1 MLRSTP
7 VLAALAFAACLSAAP
22 AAGQNGPS
30 NGSRGAVR
38 YPVDPTAMPRP
49 TLAAHLIEA
58 DIRIDGHLDEGVWL
72 QADSTTTDFIQVQPN
87 PGYPASH
94 ATVIRI
100 LYDEKTLYVG
110 ATLYEDET
118 EKLIVPGLEQDF
130 PTHDS
135 DILGVALDTYHDK
148 QNGFLFAI
156 NPAGAVWDAQT
167 FNDQRDVALAWE
179 GIVDV
184 RTSVGS
190 DRWTVEMAI
199 PLATLRYN
207 PVQGEQV
214 WGLAFSRRIRH
225 LNEES
230 NWAPTERQHKLYKF
244 SLAGTLTG
252 LEDLGK
258 GRNLWVKPYVLGSR
272 TTFQSA
278 PDADNQGD
286 VGLDAK
292 WGVTP
297 RMTLDLTVNTD
308 FSQVEVDQEQVN
320 LERFSLFFPEKR
332 DFFLENEG
340 TFAFSDVTIRNYKTG
355 SSQRS
360 FKLFHSRRIGLSS
373 DRTPLPIAGG
383 ARLTGKVGDRTEVGV
398 LEMQTRTD
406 GVDGDPARWVAEN
419 FAVARVKTLVGSGSN
434 VGAMFVNRQQ
444 TAGPGDRGYN
454 RSFGVDGNVTLFDDL
469 ILSAYA
475 ARTEELDPTGDSR
488 NAAMFQAAY
497 RNPLWDTSVLLKH
510 VGDDFNP
517 GLGFVDRAGVR
528 RLYATAGAHPQIS
541 GKRVFEVNPYVETDF
556 FSNLSGSLE
565 SRTVTGAFAVA
576 FTDGAMF
583 TVAASDRYERL
594 FEVTSIAGQA
604 MPVGEYAWREAQAT
618 YLVAG
623 SRKLSGIFA
632 VSGGDFYDGSRLT
645 FFASARF
652 RPSPHFTADVGINR
666 NDLTLNGTDFTADV
680 YSARLRWGKDVRTF
694 LMGFVQYNQTTEELI
709 SNVRFNLIHAPLS
722 DLFVVFTE
730 RRSMADGAVDPVLER
745 GVTLKVT
752 KLLAF

>member
-1 MLRSTP
+1 LIRP
-7 VLAALAFAACLSAAP
+7 VTTGAAVLFLSASGLAAQTP
-22 AAGQNGPS
+22 PRQNG
-30 NGSRGAVR
+30 R
-38 YPVDPTAMPRP
+38 YPVDPTAVPRP
-49 TLAAHLIEA
+49 SLATHRTNAP
-58 DIRIDGHLDEGVWL
+58 IRIDGRLDETAWAD
-72 QADSTTTDFIQVQPN
+72 ADSTATDFIQVQPN

-94 ATVIRI
+94 PTAIRI

-110 ATLYEDET
+110 ATLWEDEPGR
-118 EKLIVPGLEQDF
+118 LVVPGLEQDF
-130 PTHDS
+130 STHDS
-135 DILGVALDTYHDK
+135 DIFGIALDTYHDR

-167 FNDQRDVALAWE
+167 FNDQRDVAIAWE

-184 RTSVGS
+184 RTSVDT

-199 PLATLRYN
+199 PFATLRYN
-207 PVQGEQV
+207 PVNGEQV

-252 LEDLGK
+252 LTDLGTS
-258 GRNLWVKPYVLGSR
+258 RNLWVKPYALGSR
-272 TTFQSA
+272 TTVPSA
-278 PDADNQGD
+278 GEPANHGD
-286 VGLDAK
+286 GGLDVK
-292 WGVTP
+292 WGLTP

-320 LERFSLFFPEKR
+320 LERLSLFFPEKR

-340 TFAFSDVTIRNYKTG
+340 TFAFQDVTIRNYRTG
-355 SSQRS
+355 SSPQR

-373 DRTPLPIAGG
+373 DRTPLPIGAG
-383 ARLTGKVGDRTEVGV
+383 ARLSGKVGERTEVGF

-406 GVDGDPARWVAEN
+406 GPMGSQGLFPAEN
-419 FAVARVKTLVGSGSN
+419 FAVARVKTLVGDASN

-444 TAGPGDRGYN
+444 TAGSGDRDFN
-454 RSFGVDGNVTLFDDL
+454 RSVGVDGNVTLFDDL
-469 ILSAYA
+469 ILSAYV
-475 ARTEELDPTGDSR
+475 ARTDESDPTGDSR
-488 NAAMFQAAY
+488 SAGMFQAAY
-497 RNPLWDTSVLLKH
+497 RNPLWDASFLAKH
-510 VGDDFNP
+510 VGDDFDP
-517 GLGFVDRAGVR
+517 GLGFVDRTGIR
-528 RLYATAGAHPQIS
+528 RWYGTLGAHPQMTHA
-541 GKRVFEVNPYVETDF
+541 RVFELNPYVETDLHT
-556 FSNLSGSLE
+556 NLSGSLE

-576 FTDGAMF
+576 FTDGDLF

-594 FEVTSIAGQA
+594 FEATSIAGA
-604 MPVGEYAWREAQAT
+604 LVPTGTYRWREAQAT
-618 YLVAG
+618 YMVAG
-623 SRKLSGIFA
+623 SKRVSGTFA

-645 FFASARF
+645 YVASARF
-652 RPSPHFTADVGINR
+652 RPSPHLTADLGINR
-666 NDLTLNGTDFTADV
+666 NDLKLAGRDFTADV
-680 YSARLRWGKDVRTF
+680 YSARVRWARDVRTF

-722 DLFVVFTE
+722 DLFLVFTE
-730 RRSMADGAVDPVLER
+730 RRSLADDVSDPVLER